1 MINYKALSI
10 FLLFIGFSWFGFV
23 GLEHDSYKVCLGF
36 VSVILA
42 TAAVCYLMNNKLLMV
57 ISFVILAVVF
67 SQLSMVAREVIR
79 NPEFRQSFNQNNTTN
94 DLSEDI
100 KHGFKRIWEICR
112 NEPSGE
118 VSEEKSGKYRYLSLI
133 TGSPF
138 ALASIVKK
146 KSEKGP
152 KKEKKKK

>member
-1 MINYKALSI
+1 MINYKALSV
-10 FLLFIGFSWFGFV
+10 FLLFVIFSWLGFI
-23 GLEHDSYKVCLGF
+23 GLEHDSYKICLGF
-36 VSVILA
+36 ASVILA
-42 TAAVCYLMNNKLLMV
+42 TAVVCYLMNNKLLM
-57 ISFVILAVVF
+57 ILSFVVFAVVF

-100 KHGFKRIWEICR
+100 KHGFKRIWEICK
-112 NEPSGE
+112 NEPSE
-118 VSEEKSGKYRYLSLI
+118 EASEEKSGKYRYLSLI

-146 KSEKGP
+146 KLKKKP
-152 KKEKKKK
+152 KKEKIKK